1 MLPLWKK
8 YPNHS
13 NDVWSSLSI
22 FLEGYAFERQGRR
35 PDYSHAAV
43 DALILCRQNN
53 PVLNPN
59 SSLTLWKLF
68 SYLLNNQKLNCR
80 NNPLYPSTNPNNL
93 SNFNPSK
100 PSLIEAIIQ
109 VILPTNLTL
118 TSYLKDLINRN
129 RDIHSAYDLLT
140 RIRGIGNKIA
150 SFFLRDLTNIM
161 GINLQNIKNRHFLQ
175 PIDIWVDRTIKIIAK
190 NSSLKKWQIADWILN
205 NSLRN
210 QISPEKVNMGIW
222 FFCSQIITS
231 EYRLKKALNNFHYA
245 QSLLNSY
252 RNTLNNVC
260 NNC

>member
-1 MLPLWKK
+1 M
-8 YPNHS
+8 
-13 NDVWSSLSI
+13 
-22 FLEGYAFERQGRR
+22 
-35 PDYSHAAV
+35 
-43 DALILCRQNN
+43 
-53 PVLNPN
+53 
-59 SSLTLWKLF
+59 
-68 SYLLNNQKLNCR
+68 
-80 NNPLYPSTNPNNL
+80 

-190 NSSLKKWQIADWILN
+190 NSSLKKRQIADWILN

-231 EYRLKKALNNFHYA
+231 EYRLKKALNIK
-245 QSLLNSY
+245 
-252 RNTLNNVC
+252 
-260 NNC
+260 